1 MISTPVSSPTRQSPY
16 YVKALAM
23 AIPALM
29 LGFQISGWIFF
40 AASIRDGH
48 PDFRANYT
56 AGYLVRTGHARDVYN
71 YDVVKKV
78 QDAII
83 SHEVVG
89 MPFIHPAYEALLF
102 APYALLGFHAAYFAF
117 LGTNLLILFLCF
129 RALEPKLES
138 LAQTW
143 PPIPAA
149 VLITFLPVAAALMQE
164 QDSILLLGLLTV
176 AAAMLDEGK
185 EFKAGC
191 IVGLGLFRLQL
202 VFPIAA
208 AFILWRRWRFAAG
221 FALVGVLVLSAS
233 VWVAGITATKAYLGQ
248 LASMSYGG
256 TPLER
261 IRYYQP
267 ITHMGN
273 LRAFVFGVTRGW
285 LSSVWVQVVT
295 IVLSA
300 AVMLWLLVFTR
311 YAKGSQAL
319 LVAITASIIV
329 SYHCF
334 IHDMS
339 ILVLPVA
346 LALSVAFRSWA
357 HNTPDKLLALGS
369 AIMFTAPVLI
379 VWASFHF
386 YFIFLAQVLFLYALM
401 RSFRRYSPPTVTESV
416 P

>member
-1 MISTPVSSPTRQSPY
+1 MISAPVSSPTRQLPY

-56 AGYLVRTGHARDVYN
+56 AGYLVRTGHARDVYT
-71 YDVVKKV
+71 YDVIKKV

-83 SHEVVG
+83 SREVVG

-102 APYALLGFHAAYFAF
+102 APYSLLGFHAAYFAF

-129 RALEPKLES
+129 RALGPKLGG

-143 PPIPAA
+143 PLLPAA

-185 EFKAGC
+185 EFKAGF

-202 VFPIAA
+202 VIPIAA
-208 AFILWRRWRFAAG
+208 AFILWRRWRFVAG
-221 FALVGVLVLSAS
+221 FSSAGAAVLSAS
-233 VWVAGITATKAYLGQ
+233 VRLTGITATKAYLGQ

-256 TPLER
+256 SPLDR
-261 IRYYQP
+261 VRYYQP

-273 LRAFVFGVTRGW
+273 LRAFVFGVASGW
-285 LSSVWVQVVT
+285 LSPAWIQIVT
-295 IVLSA
+295 LALSA
-300 AVMLWLLVFTR
+300 AVMLCLLVFTR
-311 YAKGSQAL
+311 YARGSQAL
-319 LVAITASIIV
+319 LVATTASIIV

-346 LALSVAFRSWA
+346 IGLSLALASWELPA
-357 HNTPDKLLALGS
+357 PDKSLTVAAGL
-369 AIMFTAPVLI
+369 MFTAPVLI
-379 VWASFHF
+379 VWAPFHF
-386 YFIFLAQVLFLYALM
+386 YLVLLAQVTFLSVLM
-401 RSFRRYSPPTVTESV
+401 RSFGCNRAVAEV
-416 P
+416 I

>member
-1 MISTPVSSPTRQSPY
+1 MISPVVSSATRQPSY
-16 YVKALAM
+16 YVKAVAM

-83 SHEVVG
+83 SREVVG

-129 RALEPKLES
+129 RSLRAKFAG

-143 PPIPAA
+143 NLLPIA
-149 VLITFLPVAAALMQE
+149 VWITFLPVAAALMQE

-176 AAAMLDEGK
+176 AASRLDHDA

-191 IVGLGLFRLQL
+191 LVGLGLFRLQL
-202 VFPIAA
+202 VLPIAA
-208 AFILWRRWRFAAG
+208 AFFLWRRWRFVGG
-221 FALVGVLVLSAS
+221 FAAAATAVLTAS
-233 VWVAGITATKAYLGQ
+233 IALTGMAASKTYLGQ

-256 TPLER
+256 SPLDR
-261 IRYYQP
+261 VRYYQP

-273 LRAFVFGVTRGW
+273 LRSFVFGVTSGW
-285 LSSVWVQVVT
+285 LSPEWIQIVT

-300 AVMLWLLVFTR
+300 AIMLWLLAYTPQAR
-311 YAKGSQAL
+311 GSQAL
-319 LVAITASIIV
+319 LVAITASIVV

-339 ILVLPVA
+339 IMVLPVA
-346 LALSVAFRSWA
+346 IGLSVALASWECPS
-357 HNTPDKLLALGS
+357 PDRALTS
-369 AIMFTAPVLI
+369 AAALMFTAPVLM
-379 VWASFHF
+379 VWAPFHF
-386 YFIFLAQVLFLYALM
+386 YLVFLAQAGFLFALM
-401 RSFRRYSPPTVTESV
+401 QSFRSCRTVFKELT
-416 P
+416 